1 MNIKNKKNNEL
12 EESINT
18 LCPLCSSRLNLKYIN
33 KNNKILLCEN
43 RGCLF
48 PLNQL
53 EMDKYI
59 FNISTDNQNDFFLN
73 INILIEHQISK
84 GTNYEEKIKKER
96 KEELKL
102 DSRNSDFSDIIS
114 NSDVHPFLDSFSEND
129 NLKI

>member
-12 EESINT
+12 EESINI
-18 LCPLCSSRLNLKYIN
+18 LCPLCSSILTLKYIN

-48 PLNQL
+48 PLNQI
-53 EMDKYI
+53 EMDKFI

-73 INILIEHQISK
+73 INKLIAHQLSN

-102 DSRNSDFSDIIS
+102 DSRNSDFSDIMS
-114 NSDVHPFLDSFSEND
+114 NSEIHPFLDSFSEND
-129 NLKI
+129 NLKF